1 MVLAM
6 VAVNAKD
13 KSEVN
18 PVLAVTYEMY
28 EGADKYIQ
36 VRQIPG
42 CEDMTMEEIDAAYN
56 EFKAEMKKQEEEAAK
71 LKARRATMK
80 AATMKAATNS
90 KAAAVVKQIKENPLN
105 FKVDSNLSTI
115 ETYAKVANDKNQP
128 ESIRKNHEAI
138 ARAVFN
144 NSVDEFINIQ

>member
-80 AATMKAATNS
+80 AATNS